1 MPAAPRWA
9 AYLAVMMLA
18 LLLRYTVAKVV
29 EHCAYRRLRSKLAAR
44 MQVAEGE
51 AGMFVGLSPE
61 PRPLVYDGW
70 WDWDVGFLTLAAD
83 RLDYRGERARFT
95 LWREQV
101 TEIQVDKGAPHWSD
115 PHWVYVSWRD
125 DESGREG
132 RFPLIVPRVQSP
144 WRLPAQVCEVY
155 RTLTAWKNGEFRG
168 APSNAPEWGLPIFSA
183 EAGASPPNQLPQMAA
198 MIAVSGLCLS
208 LLARFPVGSE
218 ATFYFAL
225 VWSVNVLFDLYG
237 HKLAP
242 MPRVSVAR

>member
-1 MPAAPRWA
+1 MHLHRNRRIQRPHRCGLVVQNRPANLFRIRPRERQPA
-9 AYLAVMMLA
+9 VSSAY
-18 LLLRYTVAKVV
+18 
-29 EHCAYRRLRSKLAAR
+29 S
-44 MQVAEGE
+44 
-51 AGMFVGLSPE
+51 S
-61 PRPLVYDGW
+61 
-70 WDWDVGFLTLAAD
+70 
-83 RLDYRGERARFT
+83 
-95 LWREQV
+95 
-101 TEIQVDKGAPHWSD
+101 
-115 PHWVYVSWRD
+115 
-125 DESGREG
+125 ESGRTY
-132 RFPLIVPRVQSP
+132 RLDRLIGKGGFGEVYLATPTP
-144 WRLPAQVCEVY
+144 AAGLPAQVCEVY